1 MRLVPLD
8 GPTNFFLKI
17 FFFRSGNS
25 SIFNLQLITDLQYG
39 SDPLSEPLIF
49 KTHLNPLSETMS
61 GEPNAAW
68 PIADEALTQSL
79 LDLVQQASHYRQLK
93 KGANEATKTLNRG
106 TAELVILAADTSP
119 LAILLH
125 LPLLCEDKNVGYI
138 YVPSKLALGR
148 ATGVSRPV
156 IAASITTNEAS
167 DLMGQIRA
175 IKDKVE
181 RLMI

>member
-1 MRLVPLD
+1 MLTKVSRPPSVHTSAKRTSEVFCSD
-8 GPTNFFLKI
+8 
-17 FFFRSGNS
+17 FRVTSCVAS
-25 SIFNLQLITDLQYG
+25 RSIG
-39 SDPLSEPLIF
+39 LSNRGRQ
-49 KTHLNPLSETMS
+49 KTL
-61 GEPNAAW
+61 
-68 PIADEALTQSL
+68 SL
-79 LDLVQQASHYRQLK
+79 LVSIHRLNKLLTYLLLT
-93 KGANEATKTLNRG
+93 ATKTLNRG
-106 TAELVILAADTSP
+106 TSEIVILAADTSP

-125 LPLLCEDKNVGYI
+125 LPLLAEDKNIPYV

-167 DLMGQIRA
+167 DLMGQIRT

>member
-1 MRLVPLD
+1 
-8 GPTNFFLKI
+8 
-17 FFFRSGNS
+17 
-25 SIFNLQLITDLQYG
+25 
-39 SDPLSEPLIF
+39 
-49 KTHLNPLSETMS
+49 MS

-68 PIADEALTQSL
+68 PVADEALTQNI
-79 LDLVQQASHYRQLK
+79 LDVVQQASHYKQLK

-106 TAELVILAADTSP
+106 TSEIIILAADTSP

-125 LPLLCEDKNVGYI
+125 LPLLWC
-138 YVPSKLALGR
+138 VPLFYLSLQYDSKLALGR

-156 IAASITTNEAS
+156 IAVSITTNDAS
-167 DLMGQIRA
+167 DLKPQILA